1 MRPQTSIVSSCVA
14 CASIILLAGVLLVSP
29 ARAINACAFQFSSQN
44 LCATLAWPPSAS
56 VGAEVKFQLQFHD
69 QASGAA
75 RDPAG
80 DVGLFLWM
88 PMMGHGSRPVTI
100 GHASGS
106 GLYDV
111 SEAYFVMA
119 GDWDLHLTLKNGATS
134 EESIV
139 TVHL

>member
-14 CASIILLAGVLLVSP
+14 CAAIILLAGVLLVSP

-44 LCATLAWPPSAS
+44 LCATLVWPPSAS
-56 VGAEVKFQLQFHD
+56 VGAEVKLQLQFRD
-69 QASGAA
+69 LSSGTAK
-75 RDPAG
+75 DPVG

-100 GHASGS
+100 AHVSGS
-106 GLYDV
+106 GLYHV
-111 SEAYFVMA
+111 SKAYFVMA
-119 GDWDLHLTLKNGATS
+119 GDWELHLTLKSGATS